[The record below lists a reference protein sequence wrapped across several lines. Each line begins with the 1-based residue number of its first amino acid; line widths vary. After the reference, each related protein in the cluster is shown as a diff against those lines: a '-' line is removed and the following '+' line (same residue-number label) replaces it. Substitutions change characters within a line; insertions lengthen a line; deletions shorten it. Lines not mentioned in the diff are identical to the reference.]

1 MPIILPQDLPAKST
15 LSKENIFVMDKQRAS
30 HQDIRPLKIGIV
42 NLMPDKITTETQ
54 LLRML
59 SNSPLQVEIDLITMK
74 SHRSKNVSA
83 QHLEKFYTTFEKI
96 KDHKYDGLIVTGAPV
111 ERLDFSQ
118 VNYWEELKQIMDY
131 AKEKVYST
139 LFICWAA
146 QAALNH
152 YYGVPKY
159 EMSEKLFGV
168 FETEVISE
176 GPLTR
181 GFDRFFYAPQSR
193 YTYCKEEDIVGI
205 EDLTVIAKSEEA
217 GLHIV
222 ASKDHRLVFVSGHG
236 EYDEETL
243 DLEYKRDVAKGMNT
257 PQPKNYYRNEKENKD
272 IMVRWKSHGHMFFAN
287 WLNYCVYQETPYDIE
302 KIERKVVA
310 KFGGSSLA
318 DDVQI
323 SKAKEIITADGGRSH
338 IVVSAPG
345 KRSSDDQKIT
355 DILDKCHRIQQER
368 KEIEKLKMELEERE
382 QSALSELEK
391 TVNIIEER
399 FEEICRN
406 LSISGRAQEEIRKT
420 KEEIKHS
427 EDRDY
432 ILSRGEY
439 LNAIVVSEY
448 LGYEFVDAQN
458 IIFFKEDGSL
468 DEKRTGEAIKKHIDK
483 DKKVVVPGFYGIDAN
498 GKIRTFQR
506 GGSDITG
513 SILASALG
521 VDLYEN
527 WTDVNG
533 VMTADPRQFED
544 AQTIAEMTY
553 EELLQITKNG
563 AQVYHPDAIKP
574 VMNANIPIQ
583 IKNTNR
589 PQEEGTLVKSKMKE

>member
-15 LSKENIFVMDKQRAS
+15 LSNENIFVMDKQRAS

-74 SHRSKNVSA
+74 SHHSKNVSR

-96 KDHKYDGLIVTGAPV
+96 QNQKYDGLIVTGAPV
-111 ERLDFSQ
+111 ERLDFDQ
-118 VNYWEELKQIMDY
+118 VNYWEELKQIMGY

-146 QAALNH
+146 QAALYH

-159 EMSEKLFGV
+159 EKKEKIFGV
-168 FETEVISE
+168 FETEVVQD
-176 GPLTR
+176 GVLTR
-181 GFDRFFYAPQSR
+181 GFDRYFYAPQSR
-193 YTYCKEEDIVGI
+193 YTYCKEEDVAKID
-205 EDLTVIAKSEEA
+205 DLTVIAKSEEA

-222 ASKDHRLVFVSGHG
+222 ASKDHRFVFVSGHG
-236 EYDEETL
+236 EYDEHTL
-243 DLEYKRDVAKGMNT
+243 DNEYKRDLAKGMDT
-257 PQPKNYYRNEKENKD
+257 KPPKHYYRNEKEAKD
-272 IMVRWKSHGHMFFAN
+272 IIVRWKAHGHMLFGN
-287 WLNYCVYQETPYDIE
+287 WLNYCVYQQTPYDIE

-318 DDVQI
+318 DGEQI
-323 SKAKEIITADGGRSH
+323 SKAKEIIQASGRNY

-345 KRSSDDQKIT
+345 RRTEDDDKVT
-355 DILDKCHRIQQER
+355 DILDKCYRTQQER
-368 KEIEKLKMELEERE
+368 AKIKKLKHVLEERE
-382 QSALSELEK
+382 KLALAELDM
-391 TVNIIEER
+391 TLNVIEER
-399 FEEICRN
+399 FDEICNN
-406 LSISGRAQEEIRKT
+406 LSIANGVKEKIRET
-420 KEEIKHS
+420 KEQIKHS
-427 EDRDY
+427 KDRDY

-448 LGYEFVDAQN
+448 LGYEFIDAKD
-458 IIFFKEDGSL
+458 IIFFREDGSL
-468 DEKRTGEAIKKHIDK
+468 DERKTGEAIRERIKK

-498 GKIRTFQR
+498 GNIRTFQR

-513 SILASALG
+513 SILASALD
-521 VDLYEN
+521 VDVYEN

-533 VMTADPRQFED
+533 VMTADPRKSED
-544 AQTIAEMTY
+544 AKTIAEMTY
-553 EELLQITKNG
+553 EELLEITQNG

-574 VMNANIPIQ
+574 VMNANIPIH
-583 IKNTNR
+583 IKNTNS
-589 PQEEGTLVKSKMKE
+589 PKEEGTLVKSKIEH